1 MASTNA
7 RHGIVRQNTTVP
19 PSCAFGAQAAMAHPI
34 STYIR
39 LGLLVLLIA
48 SALFVHLRGRA
59 RFGLLKALTDYTV
72 LLAPYNVLMVLF
84 SRVKARPYAPV
95 TEFPDLAPL
104 QAHWEEIR
112 AEALSL
118 NEAGRIRSATGYND
132 LGFNSFFRSGWK
144 RFYLKWYGEEL
155 ASARVSCPRTVELLA
170 AIPSVRGAMFASLP
184 PEGKLVRHRD
194 PYAGSLRYHLGLVT
208 PNSPACYIEVDGERY
223 FWRDGEAVMFDE
235 TYIHHA
241 ENKTD
246 QQRVILFCDI
256 ERPLRGRLLGAVNRW
271 FADHVMAAS
280 ASQNEVG
287 ERIGGINKFF
297 QVAYRGRLKAKEL
310 KKTHRRLYYLL
321 KWVVIFGLIYLIFFS
336 WI

>member
-1 MASTNA
+1 MT
-7 RHGIVRQNTTVP
+7 
-19 PSCAFGAQAAMAHPI
+19 HPFSI
-34 STYIR
+34 AIR
-39 LGLLVLLIA
+39 VGVFLILMG

-59 RFGLLKALTDYTV
+59 RFGLMKALTDYTV
-72 LLAPYNVLMVLF
+72 LLAPYNMLMVLF
-84 SRVKARPYAPV
+84 SRVKATPYAPV
-95 TEFPDLAPL
+95 AEFPDLAPL
-104 QAHWEEIR
+104 QDHWEEIR

-118 NEAGRIRSATGYND
+118 NEAGRIGVATGYND

-155 ASARVSCPRTVELLA
+155 ASARSACPRTVELLSR
-170 AIPSVRGAMFASLP
+170 IPSIKGAMFASLP

-235 TYIHHA
+235 TFIHHA

-246 QQRVILFCDI
+246 QQRVILFCDV
-256 ERPLRGRLLGAVNRW
+256 ERPMRSAVLAAINRW

-280 ASQNEVG
+280 ASQNEIG

-297 QVAYRGRLKAKEL
+297 QVAYQARLQAKKLKAS
-310 KKTHRRLYYLL
+310 HRRLYYVS
-321 KWVVIFGLIYLIFFS
+321 KWVAILGVLYLIFFS

>member
-1 MASTNA
+1 
-7 RHGIVRQNTTVP
+7 
-19 PSCAFGAQAAMAHPI
+19 MAHSFSI
-34 STYIR
+34 SLR
-39 LGLLVLLIA
+39 LGLLFLLIA

-84 SRVKARPYAPV
+84 SRVEARPYASV
-95 TEFPDLAPL
+95 AEFPDLAPL

-118 NEAGRIRSATGYND
+118 NEAGRIRTATGYND

-155 ASARVSCPRTVELLA
+155 ASARAACPRTVELLS
-170 AIPSVRGAMFASLP
+170 AIPSVKGAMFASLP

-194 PYAGSLRYHLGLVT
+194 PYAGSLRYHLGLFT
-208 PNSPACYIEVDGERY
+208 PNSPDCYIEVDGERY

-235 TYIHHA
+235 TFIHHA
-241 ENKTD
+241 ENRTD
-246 QQRVILFCDI
+246 QQRVILFCDV
-256 ERPLRGRLLGAVNRW
+256 ERPMRSPLLTTLNRW
-271 FADHVMAAS
+271 FASHVMAAS

-287 ERIGGINKFF
+287 ERIGGINRFF
-297 QVAYRGRLKAKEL
+297 QVAYRGRLQAKKLKASN
-310 KKTHRRLYYLL
+310 RRLYYAL
-321 KWVVIFGLIYLIFFS
+321 KWVVIVGLIYAIFFS